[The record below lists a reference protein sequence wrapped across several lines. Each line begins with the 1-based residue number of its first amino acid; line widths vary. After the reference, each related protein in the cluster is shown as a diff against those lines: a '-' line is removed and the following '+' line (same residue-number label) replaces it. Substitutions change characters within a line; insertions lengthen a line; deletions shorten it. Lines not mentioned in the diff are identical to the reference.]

1 MGVPLKERYDMADDK
16 KGLRE
21 LTLDDLNRAAK
32 LGGPSTLTERTLLEP
47 AAGVDGIVAP
57 AKYAKKVG
65 RNSVPVYVFEDRF
78 MPLDKDERVTAS
90 GKPTDDGQVKVKRVV
105 LVDSRT
111 SQNNRAEAYIAQA
124 IENKHSVFSR
134 MPRMRVTYTPKG
146 EPEHVAYDVTLPQ
159 RAFDGHF
166 RIGTIDGKSVS
177 KNPVYIGAR
186 NATLANLAPLFEL
199 SPITVA
205 FGGWD
210 STRRNNQL
218 RLASP
223 YNGEIIGVVA
233 QQSEDASVLRAGA
246 RIDPVAAGIRFDKK
260 QAESILE
267 NIGKD
272 LSDSTDEAFEG
283 DGKGSRIGVGAIPP
297 TIDSLDG
304 IAVSDIVRTHVLS
317 FSILRTLH
325 FGRGAEGDQAIR
337 VLIAAMILD
346 AMAGSNGELKLRANC
361 MLRESSAPVTV
372 LDERYGEFTELAPLS
387 VDRADALLEEA
398 YEQAHAKAGVD
409 WHGQIFDV
417 TGNPL
422 VTKVASAEEPQE

>member
-65 RNSVPVYVFEDRF
+65 NKSAPVYVFEDRF
-78 MPLDKDERVTAS
+78 MPLDENGRVTVS
-90 GKPTDDGQVKVKRVV
+90 GKPTDNGRVEVKRVV
-105 LVDSRT
+105 LIDSRT

-124 IENKHSVFSR
+124 IESDRPVFSQ
-134 MPRMRVTYTPKG
+134 MPRMRVTYTPEG
-146 EPEHVAYDVTLPQ
+146 EPKHVAYDVTLPH

-166 RIGTIDGKSVS
+166 RIGKIDGESVS
-177 KNPVYIGAR
+177 RNPVYIRAR
-186 NATLANLAPLFEL
+186 NATLANLMPLFDL

-233 QQSEDASVLRAGA
+233 QQQEYASILRAGA
-246 RIDPVAAGIRFDKK
+246 RIDPIAASIKFDKNDIK
-260 QAESILE
+260 SILGD
-267 NIGKD
+267 IGAD
-272 LSDSTDEAFEG
+272 LTDATKAKVESERKA
-283 DGKGSRIGVGAIPP
+283 SRLSLGAIPP
-297 TIDSLDG
+297 KVDALDG
-304 IAVSDIVRTHVLS
+304 IAVSDIVQTHVLS

-325 FGRGAEGDQAIR
+325 FDRGAEGDQAIR
-337 VLIAAMILD
+337 VLVAAMILD
-346 AMAGSNGELKLRANC
+346 AMAGSNQELDLRANC
-361 MLRESSAPVTV
+361 LLRESCAPVTI
-372 LDERYGEFTELAPLS
+372 LDERYGKSTELAPLS
-387 VDRADALLEEA
+387 PKHADALLEEA
-398 YEQAHAKAGVD
+398 YEQAHVKAGVD

-417 TGNPL
+417 TGNAS
-422 VTKVASAEEPQE
+422 VMEGASAEELEE